1 MEYTVKTSTAVNAN
15 GSWKDWFR
23 QTIMTSQLDNIY
35 VFNNVE
41 KKKSPEFG
49 RLKLRNRRKGNTP
62 VQKFVASTRIAQDD
76 GSAKPNHNRNKADTN
91 RTPNLRNARRT

>member
-1 MEYTVKTSTAVNAN
+1 MEYTVKTSPAVNDN

-41 KKKSPEFG
+41 KKVLSLAG
-49 RLKLRNRRKGNTP
+49 
-62 VQKFVASTRIAQDD
+62 
-76 GSAKPNHNRNKADTN
+76 
-91 RTPNLRNARRT
+91 